1 VSGYSYGDFTGS
13 SNSSADIIVLK
24 LDTNGSEVWKKQLGT
39 SQDDVATA
47 INLDSNE
54 DLIIAGYSST
64 GFDTH
69 LSNGLHDVIVL
80 KLSADGTLVWSQQF
94 GTAFKDIAN
103 DVTID
108 SADNI
113 YVVGYSEG
121 DIDGN
126 PNNGFADVFI
136 TKLNST
142 SAIQWTQQI
151 GTAVIE
157 HATAVAVDSSDNIYL
172 SGFTAGDLDVN
183 TALGSSDQFVL
194 KYDTSGTLLW
204 SVQLGTDKDDRAHS
218 IAIDNNDDVLISGY
232 TLGDMD
238 GTNNGESDLTLIK
251 LDQSG
256 TQQWIQQYGTNE
268 SDISFAVSYDSDNNV
283 YLTGRTQGELDSNQS
298 AGSDDIII
306 MKWDELGLKQ

>member
-1 VSGYSYGDFTGS
+1 VSGYSYGDFAGS

-47 INLDSNE
+47 IQLDSNE

-121 DIDGN
+121 NIDGN
-126 PNNGFADVFI
+126 PNKGFDDIFI
-136 TKLNST
+136 SKLDTNSN
-142 SAIQWTQQI
+142 IQWTQQI
-151 GTAVIE
+151 GTTSTE
-157 HATAVAVDSSDNIYL
+157 QATAVAIDSSDNIYI
-172 SGFTAGDLDVN
+172 SGFSAGDLDGN
-183 TALGSSDQFVL
+183 AALGSNDQIAL
-194 KYDTSGTLLW
+194 KYDSTGTLIW
-204 SVQLGTDKDDRAHS
+204 STQFGTDKDDRAYA
-218 IAIDNNDDVLISGY
+218 ITIDNNDDVLISGY
-232 TLGDMD
+232 TLGDLE
-238 GTNNGESDLTLIK
+238 GTNNGESDLTIVK
-251 LDQSG
+251 FDSSA
-256 TQQWIQQYGTNE
+256 TQQWIQQYGTTE
-268 SDISFAVSYDSDNNV
+268 SDIGFGVTYDSNNNV
-283 YLTGRTQGELDSNQS
+283 YLTGRSQGELDGNQN

-306 MKWDELGLKQ
+306 MKWNELGVKQ